1 MLKKLLYSALGFPN
15 WKAPKGDIP
24 AERKQE
30 KHPLFSNIDRNKEYL
45 QQVFDHCAD
54 IAYRDFK
61 INATKPVKAF
71 LVYVESLI
79 DSKSGNES
87 LLKAVMSVRTDVSL
101 ANSNIAEVIN
111 ERLLTV
117 IGTTT
122 TSDLLELVNQV
133 LKGAVALVIEG
144 TTTAIICMVEGA
156 PERPISEP
164 VNEPGVRGPRDG
176 FIEDYKTNIALIR
189 RRLCSSRLKVENFE
203 LGEISKTAVV
213 VLYLKGIVNEKI
225 VEEVRQRI
233 SRIKID
239 VVLSSSVVEELI
251 QDEAFSLFPLV
262 QWTERPDKAS
272 ASIAAGRIVI
282 IVNNTPVA
290 LIVPIT
296 FMTMLQ
302 AAEDYFNEAAFSTF
316 VRFLRLTAV
325 NIALLLPATVVAIV
339 SFHPELIPD
348 KLFNTIATARQGLP
362 FPIFIEVFTMEL
374 IFELLREAGIR
385 MPRTIGQAVS
395 IVGGLV
401 IGQAAVSAGFIGPL
415 PVVTVS
421 LTAIASFAIPNY
433 AAGTALRILRFFL
446 IIMSGFLG
454 GIGIGIGLMFI
465 LYYLAG
471 LRSFGVP
478 YLSPLAPWSPGDWK
492 DVFVRVPWWA
502 MLTRPRL
509 LGSKEP
515 VRQDLD
521 QGPRKP
527 KEGDGPQ

>member
-1 MLKKLLYSALGFPN
+1 MIKKLLYSVQGFPK
-15 WKAPKGDIP
+15 WKAPEGDVP
-24 AERKQE
+24 SERKQE
-30 KHPLFSNIDRNKEYL
+30 TNPLSSSIDQNKEYL
-45 QQVFDHCAD
+45 QQVFDNCAD
-54 IAYRDFK
+54 VAFRDFK
-61 INATKPVKAF
+61 INTTKPVKAF
-71 LVYVESLI
+71 LVYVESLV
-79 DSKSGNES
+79 DTKSSNES
-87 LLKAVMSVRTDVSL
+87 ILSAVMSVKTDVSAL
-101 ANSNIAEVIN
+101 SSNIADVIN

-117 IGTTT
+117 IGTKTI
-122 TSDLLELVNQV
+122 SDLLELVNQV

-144 TTTAIICMVEGA
+144 STTAIICMVEGA

-164 VNEPGVRGPRDG
+164 MIEPGVRGPRDG

-189 RRLCSSRLKVENFE
+189 RRICSSRLKIEAFE
-203 LGEISKTAVV
+203 LGEISKTDVV
-213 VLYLKGIVNEKI
+213 VLYLKGIANNKI
-225 VEEVRQRI
+225 VEEVRQRV

-239 VVLSSSVVEELI
+239 AVLASSVVEELI
-251 QDEAFSLFPLV
+251 QDETYSLFPLI
-262 QWTERPDKAS
+262 QWTERPDKV
-272 ASIAAGRIVI
+272 AAAIVEGRVAL
-282 IVNNTPVA
+282 IVNNTPMA
-290 LIVPIT
+290 LIVPST
-296 FMTMLQ
+296 FMTMMQ
-302 AAEDYFNEAAFSTF
+302 AAEDYYNESAFGTF
-316 VRFLRLTAV
+316 VRLLRLLAV
-325 NIALLLPATVVAIV
+325 NISLLLPASVIAIV

-362 FPIFIEVFTMEL
+362 FPIFIEIFTMEL

-385 MPRTIGQAVS
+385 LPRTIGQAVS

-415 PVVTVS
+415 AVVTVS
-421 LTAIASFAIPNY
+421 LTAIAAFAIPNY

-446 IIMSGFLG
+446 ILMSAFLG

-509 LGSKEP
+509 WGSKEP

-527 KEGDGPQ
+527 KEGEGQQ